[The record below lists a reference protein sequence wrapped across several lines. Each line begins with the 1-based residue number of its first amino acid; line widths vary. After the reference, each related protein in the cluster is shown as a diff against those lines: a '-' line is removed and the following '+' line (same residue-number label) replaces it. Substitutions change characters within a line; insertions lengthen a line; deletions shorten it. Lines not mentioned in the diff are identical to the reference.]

1 MYTEANGQTACSG
14 ISDYFFCLGFL
25 LILFPATVLIGSSF
39 LLLSGTVTSGLTIP
53 FALVVTAV
61 FLILFG
67 MSFNWKIIQAAV
79 PALLFVLIISGS
91 ILITG
96 SIFDK
101 SWDGQAYHQEAVIQL
116 ASGWNP
122 YYDDLNSDL
131 VAHEKWLT
139 HYAKGPWLIASSLY
153 LFTERIEY
161 SKAFGLIFII
171 ASWCL
176 IVSVLIKEEN
186 FSQKQTYLLSA
197 LAALNPVSIYQ
208 SLTFLVDGQLASLLL
223 SLLAAAFLFTKRN
236 DWYSI
241 LLSAS
246 ICILLVNVKFTAI
259 PFVFII
265 LFFFLLYTFIF
276 REPKNIKKIIYY
288 FLPSL
293 CLGVLVIGFNPYVKN
308 TVENGHPFYPLMGEG
323 KEDIMEPTKPRNL
336 REMNRYSSLFY
347 SLFSESK
354 NNTKTTKLKFPFTI
368 KIKELYCFSDSDV
381 RVAGFGP
388 LFSAALMMSILILCS
403 YYLMRP
409 IFPFLFVVLAIIIS
423 VLIHPESWW
432 ARYAPQLWLIPVITS
447 IACMKSERK
456 QLRIYGLGIVFILIL
471 NISLVSLVHFT
482 ANLLNTYQVAK
493 EFNILKDSRKRI
505 SIYFGPFEA
514 TRVRLQEAD
523 ISYYQVERPSLL
535 PCNNSQLLAGGIRSV
550 KFCH

>member
-1 MYTEANGQTACSG
+1 MYTEANAQTACSG

-25 LILFPATVLIGSSF
+25 LILFSATVLIGSSC
-39 LLLSGTVTSGLTIP
+39 LLLSGAVTSGLTIP
-53 FALVVTAV
+53 FALVLIAA

-67 MSFNWKIIQAAV
+67 MSVNWKIRQGAV
-79 PALLFVLIISGS
+79 PALLFVLIILGS

-101 SWDGQAYHQEAVIQL
+101 SWDGQAYHQEAIIQL

-153 LFTERIEY
+153 LFTGKIEY

-176 IVSVLIKEEN
+176 VVSILIKEER
-186 FSQKQTYLLSA
+186 FSHKQTYLLSA

-223 SLLAAAFLFTKRN
+223 SLLAAAVLFTERN
-236 DWYSI
+236 DWCSI
-241 LLSAS
+241 VLSAS

-265 LFFFLLYTFIF
+265 VFFFLLYIFIF
-276 REPKNIKKIIYY
+276 KETKNNKKFIFY
-288 FLPSL
+288 FFLSV

-323 KEDIMEPTKPRNL
+323 KEDIMGTTKPSNL
-336 REMNRYSSLFY
+336 KEMSRYSALFY
-347 SLFSESK
+347 SIFSESK
-354 NNTKTTKLKFPFTI
+354 NNTNTTKLKFPFTI
-368 KIKELYCFSDSDV
+368 KIKELYFFSDSDV
-381 RVAGFGP
+381 RVGGFGP
-388 LFSAALMMSILILCS
+388 LFSAALTMSILILCS

-409 IFPFLFVVLAIIIS
+409 IFPFLFVVSALIIS

-447 IACMKSERK
+447 MACMRSGRK

-471 NISLVSLVHFT
+471 NISLIFLVHFT
-482 ANLLNTYQVAK
+482 ANLLNTYKIAK
-493 EFNILKDSRKRI
+493 EFAMMKDSEKHVG
-505 SIYFGPFEA
+505 IYFGPFEA

-523 ISYYQVERPSLL
+523 ISYYQVRKPSLL
-535 PCNNSQLLAGGIRSV
+535 PCNNARLLAGGIRNV